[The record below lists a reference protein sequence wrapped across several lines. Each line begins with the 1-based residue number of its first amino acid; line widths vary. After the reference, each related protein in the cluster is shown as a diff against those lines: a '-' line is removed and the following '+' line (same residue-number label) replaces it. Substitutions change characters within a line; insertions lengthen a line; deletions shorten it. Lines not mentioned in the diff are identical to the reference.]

1 MFLCTLIGAVLTLGA
16 VHFALTG
23 KAQAFAAG
31 TQAAYTPIT
40 LPQPP
45 AHADKPKRNPFLA
58 PVKPKAS
65 ATAITPQPV
74 LKGIVQNG
82 SECMAIVEYAGNS
95 GYYKTGSKIGTL
107 TITAV
112 EESSVLFS
120 SGKRLSL
127 PAGGAPYA

>member
-1 MFLCTLIGAVLTLGA
+1 MGAALTLGA

-40 LPQPP
+40 LPIQP

-58 PVKPKAS
+58 PAKLKAL
-65 ATAITPQPV
+65 ATAIAPQPV

-82 SECMAIVEYAGNS
+82 SERMAIVEYAGNS
-95 GYYKTGSKIGTL
+95 GYYKAGSKIGSL
-107 TITAV
+107 TIAAV
-112 EESSVLFS
+112 EESSVLLS
-120 SGKRLSL
+120 SSQRLSL
-127 PAGGAPYA
+127 PAGGAPYAQK

>member
-1 MFLCTLIGAVLTLGA
+1 M
-16 VHFALTG
+16 HFALTG
-23 KAQAFAAG
+23 RAQAFASG

-58 PVKPKAS
+58 PAKPKAL
-65 ATAITPQPV
+65 ATVIAPQPV

-82 SECMAIVEYAGNS
+82 SESMAIVEYAGNS
-95 GYYKTGSKIGTL
+95 GYYKAGSKIGSL
-107 TITAV
+107 TIAAV
-112 EESSVLFS
+112 EESSVLLS

-127 PAGGAPYA
+127 PAGGAPYAQK